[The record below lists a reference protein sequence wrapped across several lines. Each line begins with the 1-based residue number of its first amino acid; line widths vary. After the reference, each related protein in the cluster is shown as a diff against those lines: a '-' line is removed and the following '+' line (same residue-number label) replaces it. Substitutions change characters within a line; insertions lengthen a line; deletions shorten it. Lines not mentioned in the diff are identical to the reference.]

1 MAGSPSCF
9 IRSAGRNGGR
19 PVTDEGTPAIP
30 DDVLALLHDRVSSF
44 EELEVL
50 LLTRRDPSRAWSVD
64 AIALSLNLRAEEA
77 DAALTKLVVLGLMRK
92 DESGLV
98 YSPGDYSETIDR
110 LARAYE
116 ENRMQLM
123 KQMTANAIERLR
135 TGAARAFA
143 RAFVIRRGGKG
154 DG

>member
-1 MAGSPSCF
+1 VAL
-9 IRSAGRNGGR
+9 AN
-19 PVTDEGTPAIP
+19 EGPPPIP
-30 DDVLALLHDRVSSF
+30 DDVSALLHDRVSSF

-50 LLTRRDPSRAWSVD
+50 LLIRGNPSRAWSVE
-64 AIALSLNLRAEEA
+64 AITLSLNLGADEA
-77 DAALTKLVVLGLMRK
+77 DAALTKLVVLGLMRRE
-92 DESGLV
+92 ESGLF
-98 YSPGDYSETIDR
+98 YSPGEYSATIDR

-123 KQMTANAIERLR
+123 KQMTDNAIERLR